1 MKPEIYA
8 YTACMLAIAIM
19 FAILMAWISKRL
31 SEQNKYIISVDNR
44 CAAIETLVKNEFQDL
59 IKIIKK
65 KV

>member
-8 YTACMLAIAIM
+8 YTACMMAIAIM
-19 FAILMAWISKRL
+19 FIILMAWISKRL
-31 SEQNKYIISVDNR
+31 SEQNTHIISVDKR
-44 CAAIETLVKNEFQDL
+44 CAAIEILVKNEFQDL